1 MIIDAAMAAEEPQP
15 GIPIALATG
24 DVLVRKA
31 LLLMQQS
38 IDTPLSIGLLVA
50 RLGVGRRKL
59 ERHFREALGMTP
71 LEADRFIRI
80 EQAKHLLRNTRRSAT
95 RIANET
101 GFCDLPHLI
110 RVFRASEG
118 MTPEA
123 WRQAQQDP

>member
-1 MIIDAAMAAEEPQP
+1 
-15 GIPIALATG
+15 
-24 DVLVRKA
+24 
-31 LLLMQQS
+31 
-38 IDTPLSIGLLVA
+38 
-50 RLGVGRRKL
+50 
-59 ERHFREALGMTP
+59 MTP